1 MVREGEKVNKARVRI
16 RHRCTDKKREKRMR
30 RSLTITPENDKK
42 IQNTRSLFLD
52 GENPID
58 FDYTTTVNMF
68 IELGHK
74 LFLAWAIAKKL
85 GQQQAII
92 DINDV
97 LNTIFSYAK
106 DTELRDQA
114 AMDLATDV
122 LYKRLEEQYKRLM
135 QKLQETQESVAPI
148 VSK

>member
-16 RHRCTDKKREKRMR
+16 RHRCADKKREKHMR